1 MFQKNKSAL
10 IELPYE
16 SQLLSSIHTFFMRY
30 NIDLYWLNKNKEV
43 IDIKKNVKPYKY
55 CIIPK
60 IKAKFILETPV
71 NKMKLKIG
79 DKIKF

>member
-1 MFQKNKSAL
+1 
-10 IELPYE
+10 
-16 SQLLSSIHTFFMRY
+16 MRY